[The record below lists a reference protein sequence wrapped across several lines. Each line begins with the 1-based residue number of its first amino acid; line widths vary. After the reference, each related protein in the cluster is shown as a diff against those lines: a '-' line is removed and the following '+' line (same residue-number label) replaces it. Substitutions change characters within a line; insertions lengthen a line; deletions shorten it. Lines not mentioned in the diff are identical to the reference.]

1 MIEFKCPEC
10 GTDLNAPD
18 EAGGVKAPCPRCS
31 KPITIP
37 SPKKK

>member
-10 GTDLNAPD
+10 GTDLTAPD
-18 EAGGVKAPCPRCS
+18 ESRGVKAPCPKCG

-37 SPKKK
+37 PSQVK